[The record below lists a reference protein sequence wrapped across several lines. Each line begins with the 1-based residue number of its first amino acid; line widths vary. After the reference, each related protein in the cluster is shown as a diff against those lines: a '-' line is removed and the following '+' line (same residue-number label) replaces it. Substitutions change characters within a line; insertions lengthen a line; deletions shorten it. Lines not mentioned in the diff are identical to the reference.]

1 MRICPSCN
9 ESYTYFNSY
18 FGIDMCTS
26 CGWSEDIESNEEII
40 ESDFSGNF
48 FKGKGN
54 LDSLK
59 EKEVERKKEEIGE
72 TSVSN

>member
-26 CGWSEDIESNEEII
+26 CGWSEDIESNEDA
-40 ESDFSGNF
+40 SVPDLSGNF
-48 FKGKGN
+48 FKEREII
-54 LDSLK
+54 DSLK
-59 EKEVERKKEEIGE
+59 EKKPLSQAEEISE
-72 TSVSN
+72 SSMSK

>member
-26 CGWSEDIESNEEII
+26 CGWSEDIDNNEGFSESN
-40 ESDFSGNF
+40 FTNNF
-48 FKGKGN
+48 FKEKDDLN
-54 LDSLK
+54 SFK
-59 EKEVERKKEEIGE
+59 EKEVETKKEEISE
-72 TSVSN
+72 SSILN